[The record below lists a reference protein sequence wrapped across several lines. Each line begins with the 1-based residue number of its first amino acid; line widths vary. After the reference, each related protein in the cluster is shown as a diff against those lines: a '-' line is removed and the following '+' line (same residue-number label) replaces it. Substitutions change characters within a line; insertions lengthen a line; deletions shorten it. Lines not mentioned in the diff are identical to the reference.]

1 MDNPQEPHPPLAG
14 HVLADRTGFVL
25 IKLGAMVEQG
35 VEQLF
40 AEFAL
45 TGRHFD
51 LMASVDAD
59 ESLSQRDLARLLGL
73 APNAVGYLVEDLE
86 RRGVMVRARSA
97 ADRRRHT
104 LTLTADG
111 AALLRRVSTAA
122 TKGERE
128 LLGPLSEKERRSL
141 HDLASRVLSPHWPPR
156 A

>member
-1 MDNPQEPHPPLAG
+1 MDSPQEPNTPLAE

-25 IKLGAMVEQG
+25 IKLGAVVEEG

-40 AEFAL
+40 AEFGL

-59 ESLSQRDLARLLGL
+59 ESLSQRDVARLLGL
-73 APNAVGYLVEDLE
+73 APNAVGYLVEDLA

-111 AALLRRVSTAA
+111 TALLRRVAAAA
-122 TKGERE
+122 TQGERE
-128 LLGPLSEKERRSL
+128 LLEPLDEHERRLL
-141 HDLASRVLSPHWPPR
+141 HELASRVLAPHWPPR